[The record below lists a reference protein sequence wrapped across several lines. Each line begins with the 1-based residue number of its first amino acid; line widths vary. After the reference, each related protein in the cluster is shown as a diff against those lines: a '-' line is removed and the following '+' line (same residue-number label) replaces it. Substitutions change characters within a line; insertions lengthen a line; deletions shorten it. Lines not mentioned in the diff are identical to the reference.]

1 MSFNDLLQYN
11 HSALIKAQRG
21 LSLLFPLQTQPCPS
35 ENDAHHNVL
44 TSRIAELEET
54 LQEQT
59 AQISKLL
66 LQYLHSIVSPQ
77 APVL

>member
-11 HSALIKAQRG
+11 HNALKKAQKGYLYNFR
-21 LSLLFPLQTQPCPS
+21 LPKVKVIS
-35 ENDAHHNVL
+35 ENDTHHNIL

-59 AQISKLL
+59 AQIGK
-66 LQYLHSIVSPQ
+66 
-77 APVL
+77 